1 VFTNA
6 PTLADAS
13 DPLGKLQRGLGS
25 GYLWAVDADRTIA
38 HALLVHCVFNDPRW
52 DRQLDDRADYH
63 ATLALDVGLDL
74 APLEGWLEAS
84 GDEDSETAHEI
95 LGVLGRM
102 AIRGHAEAERV
113 LREYVAYGAV
123 WARAIEGLVGED
135 APARRGAPW
144 PEAVAGLDAVLLERF
159 ATQDALDEALAGVD
173 PRERPWTLWSV
184 ENPAIAKALALE
196 QGHVAPVSRAWRP
209 RERQVK
215 AADMYTVEL
224 LAITE
229 SSRWAQIAEE
239 LAKRTD
245 PYDVDL
251 LVQAA
256 NAPDLPMRR
265 AAIVALGHQGRREVL
280 AIAEANTHQ
289 AERGK
294 LQGAIAL
301 ALEAMPLSQT
311 RALAHDWLTEDDWAR
326 RRKAAGMLAAWAVPS
341 TASSTAASTPTS
353 TSSARSPRRSGAAP
367 CTARSRNSRARM
379 SRSRIR
385 MGGARSSPPWRPA
398 TRRSPAISRSSACGT
413 ASARR
418 ARSRLCGSTAACGW
432 RRSAWPSC
440 MTTRRRRRRC
450 GARRRRG
457 ERRIAP
463 RRSRLRRAS
472 A

>member
-1 VFTNA
+1 MFTNA
-6 PTLADAS
+6 PTLADAA
-13 DPLGKLQRGLGS
+13 DPLGMLQRGLGS

-74 APLEGWLEAS
+74 APLASWLRAADEA
-84 GDEDSETAHEI
+84 DSETAHEI
-95 LGVLGRM
+95 IAVLGRM
-102 AIRGHAEAERV
+102 AIRGHGDAERV
-113 LREYVAYGAV
+113 LREYVAFGPA
-123 WARAIEGLVGED
+123 WARAIDALVGED
-135 APARRGAPW
+135 APARNGAPW

-184 ENPAIAKALALE
+184 ENPSIAKALALE
-196 QGHVAPVSRAWRP
+196 QGHVTPVSRAWRP
-209 RERQVK
+209 RERHVK

-245 PYDVDL
+245 PYDVGL

-326 RRKAAGMLAAWAVPS
+326 RRKAAGMLAAWAEDEDV
-341 TASSTAASTPTS
+341 
-353 TSSARSPRRSGAAP
+353 AP
-367 CTARSRNSRARM
+367 
-379 SRSRIR
+379 
-385 MGGARSSPPWRPA
+385 
-398 TRRSPAISRSSACGT
+398 
-413 ASARR
+413 ARR
-418 ARSRLCGSTAACGW
+418 ALGRELDRGLDADVYVICSLAEALGRCALHGPFEELSRAYEQIPYSYGRRTIVSALAASDPTFAGDLAVECLWDCERETRAVAAGTVD
-432 RRSAWPSC
+432 RRV
-440 MTTRRRRRRC
+440 
-450 GARRRRG
+450 
-457 ERRIAP
+457 
-463 RRSRLRRAS
+463 RLASQRLAELHDDEAQAASVRRAT
-472 A
+472 ADG